1 MNEINALKI
10 QEILDKYC
18 FFTYLWNLKN
28 KTSEQIEQNRKQIE
42 QNGKNKYR
50 EQTNDYQRVEGAGWG
65 AK

>member
-1 MNEINALKI
+1 MNEINALII
-10 QEILDKYC
+10 QEIQDKYC

-50 EQTNDYQRVEGAGWG
+50 EQTNDYQRVEGDG
-65 AK
+65 